1 MGWPVCCYAIKLKLL
16 FALSVEIALGL
27 AVLFFVVVVVSEER
41 NDCRPG
47 KLRRYLSRMSVTLP

>member
-27 AVLFFVVVVVSEER
+27 ADFCFVVVVSERDDVGQANSDVTSRE
-41 NDCRPG
+41 CR
-47 KLRRYLSRMSVTLP
+47 